1 MFPLLRT
8 VSFVIT
14 LQYILT
20 DEHAAKEKIVL
31 GEAPNTF
38 ADGDGATG
46 DPAALGVYAMLL
58 GKAGDI
64 PMSLKADEEV
74 TYLVDECPRWANG
87 AISQRADVAELWWVI
102 TSPIQC
108 LIVADRRTGLS
119 TH

>member
-1 MFPLLRT
+1 MPALAYG
-8 VSFVIT
+8 T
-14 LQYILT
+14 LTIMVLYILAHL
-20 DEHAAKEKIVL
+20 HAAKEKIVL

-74 TYLVDECPRWANG
+74 TYLVDECPRWPNG
-87 AISQRADVAELWWVI
+87 AISQRADVAELWWVM
-102 TSPIQC
+102 TSPVEYH
-108 LIVADRRTGLS
+108 IVADRRTGPS